1 MLQKLQKLH
10 IPKSLQDTQ
19 TLMYSP
25 FKILWLHQDIDA
37 AKPISQLVGDIEV
50 IFEPFLVLKTTP
62 PQTENIHYI
71 VCDVRGSHGALA
83 EYLTILKTYGSKI
96 PFLVLLNDDAISHF
110 ATWMQAGAEQVVP
123 AAALDA
129 VEGILNRAFDC
140 FQKKCVF
147 DNVSKKLEELDEQFE
162 ALFESFPDAIMIHN
176 FETIKHVNKAFLEQF
191 AYEDKVSI
199 LGKEPLAI
207 IHPEDLQIALDN
219 RKRED
224 FTGTTFVPQIRLLR
238 QDGATVW
245 CEVRISWLLLEGL
258 PHLQVTMRDIGK
270 RLKNEMTIR
279 KSQESLEFAQRL
291 AKIGSW
297 EFNVKTGTF
306 VPSKECYR
314 LFDIEEGIADDLFY
328 PTCRSRIHPD
338 DIDQYNEVLSDTVRY
353 ATAFTFEYRVIDSKG
368 DLKYLLSKG
377 EPVVDKSGKVI
388 MIKGACQD
396 ITERKLMQAK
406 LTAQKQ
412 SNLLLRHSE
421 QVPGV
426 IYQFQIS
433 PNGQVS
439 FPFVSEGV
447 RLLHETTPE
456 EIMKQGDRIL
466 EYIHEDDIE
475 RFLESIMISKETM
488 NNWRLDY
495 RVRLP
500 KRGVR
505 WLKGNSKPVK
515 LEDGSVLWH
524 GYTADITDDKNAEQA
539 LIDSEEQVRTILAY
553 APSAI
558 IALDMY
564 GHITQW
570 NTKATMIFGWEEEEV
585 LGKLL
590 YEVIAPERNHIRYEN
605 SISSFRE
612 DGVGIPLN
620 QTLEVKAVRRNQEE
634 FPIALTVSQ
643 MILKGQKYF
652 ISFARDITKRRQT
665 DERIKQSLREKEV
678 LLKEIHHRV
687 KNNMQVI
694 TSLLSLQA
702 SFLNDD
708 EIKDAFR
715 SSQYRINS
723 MGMVHE
729 MLYQSEDISKIDYGN
744 YLERLIMGLI
754 SAMKG
759 YDSGVELN
767 LDVPNISLNV
777 DTAVPLGLIVNE
789 VVTNALKYGFP
800 NQKEGVITVEITCL
814 ELPFYKL
821 EIGDNGVGFE
831 QDLDF
836 KSSKSLGLMLIHKLA
851 TQLNGSIERL
861 SDKKGTNY
869 ILYFQEIEQF

>member
-1 MLQKLQKLH
+1 MQ
-10 IPKSLQDTQ
+10 
-19 TLMYSP
+19 SP
-25 FKILWLHQDIDA
+25 FKILWLHHDNNA
-37 AKPISQLVGDIEV
+37 TKPTWKLEGGIEV
-50 IFEPFLVLKTTP
+50 IFQPFLWLTTAP
-62 PQTENIHYI
+62 KKTENIHYI
-71 VCDVRGSHGALA
+71 VCDVRGKDKALA
-83 EYLTILKTYGSKI
+83 EYLAVMKTYGNEI
-96 PFLVLLNDDAISHF
+96 PFLVLLNDDTISHF
-110 ATWMQAGAEQVVP
+110 AAWMQAGAEQVVP
-123 AAALDA
+123 ASALSS
-129 VEGILNRAFDC
+129 VEDVLNRAFEC
-140 FQKKCVF
+140 FKKKCVF
-147 DNVSKKLEELDEQFE
+147 DNVAKKLEELDEQFE
-162 ALFESFPDAIMIHN
+162 ALFESFPDPIMIHN
-176 FETIKHVNKAFLEQF
+176 FETIKHVNKAFVEQF
-191 AYEDKVSI
+191 AYDDKASI
-199 LGKEPLAI
+199 IGKEPLGI

-219 RKRED
+219 RNRED

-238 QDGATVW
+238 EDGGVVW

-279 KSQESLEFAQRL
+279 DSQESLEFAQRL

-297 EFNVKTGTF
+297 EFNVETGEFT
-306 VPSKECYR
+306 PSKECYR
-314 LFDIEEGIADDLFY
+314 LFDIEEGISDDLFY
-328 PTCRSRIHPD
+328 PTCRSKIHPD
-338 DIDQYNEVLSDTVRY
+338 DLDQYNEVLSDTVRY
-353 ATAFTFEYRVIDSKG
+353 GTAFTFEYRVIGSDG
-368 DLKYLLSKG
+368 AIKYLLSKG
-377 EPVVDKSGKVI
+377 EPIVDKSDKVVL
-388 MIKGACQD
+388 IKGACQD
-396 ITERKLMQAK
+396 ITERKLMQTK

-412 SNLLLRHSE
+412 NNLLLKHSE

-447 RLLHETTPE
+447 RLLYETTPE
-456 EIMKQGDRIL
+456 EIMEKGSRIFD
-466 EYIHEDDIE
+466 YIHEDDVE
-475 RFLESIMISKETM
+475 RFMESVMISKETM
-488 NNWRLDY
+488 NNWTLDY

-500 KRGVR
+500 KKGVR
-505 WLKGNSKPVK
+505 WLRGNSKPVK
-515 LEDGSVLWH
+515 LEDGSILWH
-524 GYTADITDDKNAEQA
+524 GYTTDITDDKNAEEA
-539 LIDSEEQVRTILAY
+539 LVDSEAQVRTILAY

-558 IALDMY
+558 IALDMH

-570 NTKATMIFGWEEEEV
+570 NTKAAMIFGWKEKDV

-605 SISSFRE
+605 SITSFRE
-612 DGVGIPLN
+612 SKNGIPLN
-620 QTLEVKAVRRNQEE
+620 QTLEVKAIRQNQEE

-643 MILKGQKYF
+643 MTLKGQEYF
-652 ISFARDITKRRQT
+652 ISFIRDITKRRQA

-702 SFLNDD
+702 SFLDDD

-729 MLYQSEDISKIDYGN
+729 MLYQSEDISKIDYGS

-759 YDSGVELN
+759 YNSGIELN

-789 VVTNALKYGFP
+789 VITNALKYGFP
-800 NQKEGVITVEITCL
+800 NQEEGIITVKITCL

-861 SDKKGTNY
+861 PDKKGTNY